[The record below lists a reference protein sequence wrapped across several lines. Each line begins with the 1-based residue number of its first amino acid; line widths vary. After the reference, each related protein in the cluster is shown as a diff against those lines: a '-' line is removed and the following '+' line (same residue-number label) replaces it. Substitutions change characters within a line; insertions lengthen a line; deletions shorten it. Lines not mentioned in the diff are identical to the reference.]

1 MNNATLSEKAD
12 QIWSILN
19 TIGNSKKTKQ
29 EQIDLIKPLLIQI
42 AEDERHIGRSQVLN
56 HFKYEIDSLSNPA

>member
-19 TIGNSKKTKQ
+19 TIENSKKTKQ

-42 AEDERHIGRSQVLN
+42 GEDERHIGRSQVLN
-56 HFKYEIDSLSNPA
+56 HFKCEIDSLSNPA